1 MRWRFEVSRFS
12 LEKFVKTSKVPS
24 IPEWAKGKPL
34 QEKLYLVTLDI
45 IKEIEA
51 KFVNPRYASSL
62 NPTQR
67 TLVLAQIAKRLG
79 IDRTN
84 IRRDRMP
91 EFIQYIEQENTRL
104 KKNWS
109 NISTKANQGR
119 NLSKPELEI
128 KKSELEASIKQ
139 IENRQLHEYFDKAV
153 KSKILESQQELA
165 AKYRNL
171 ENLYQDAIKL
181 AAKRDEQVK
190 MYVRELSDA
199 MEEVQYLKSKI
210 AESQI
215 KSIK

>member
-1 MRWRFEVSRFS
+1 M
-12 LEKFVKTSKVPS
+12 
-24 IPEWAKGKPL
+24 